1 MEKKLKQGPQRGHVR
16 PFGVFHLAVLFHLLC
31 RSIFLLAKNLVDCC
45 FFTTFAAENQED
57 MKRTSHRALVS
68 HKFMNIKEIDHFQS

>member
-1 MEKKLKQGPQRGHVR
+1 MEKNLKQGPQRGHMR
-16 PFGVFHLAVLFHLLC
+16 PFGGFHVAVLCHLQC
-31 RSIFLLAKNLVDCC
+31 RSIFFACKNLVDCC